1 MLCINES
8 DRGAGVRDAAKF
20 HIKIIADAQFPVVV
34 STGRVVATIV
44 AFGIVLPIAIELLG
58 VRGAS
63 PRAVRIQ
70 AGFLAGWQRRV
81 SAVEIRRQ
89 VAHVTRPVIACI
101 PVRVYD
107 KTFIVIRVH
116 EPSQAQLLLVVGASD
131 LPRFIFGLIQGRQ
144 QHRRQDG
151 YDGDHNQQLDKCEA
165 CSKGTPRNCQE
176 FDWREPGIRSP
187 W

>member
-63 PRAVRIQ
+63 PWAVRIQ
-70 AGFLAGWQRRV
+70 ERAPFSLV
-81 SAVEIRRQ
+81 SQCELTTKPSLSSVYMS
-89 VAHVTRPVIACI
+89 HPRP
-101 PVRVYD
+101 
-107 KTFIVIRVH
+107 
-116 EPSQAQLLLVVGASD
+116 S
-131 LPRFIFGLIQGRQ
+131 
-144 QHRRQDG
+144 
-151 YDGDHNQQLDKCEA
+151 
-165 CSKGTPRNCQE
+165 
-176 FDWREPGIRSP
+176 
-187 W
+187 